1 MVNNLTVKEMP
12 MTPLRYR
19 EIIKYSLLITA
30 FAIGSALDG
39 RYDWTVWWLMN
50 VVGVLKYA

>member
-1 MVNNLTVKEMP
+1 